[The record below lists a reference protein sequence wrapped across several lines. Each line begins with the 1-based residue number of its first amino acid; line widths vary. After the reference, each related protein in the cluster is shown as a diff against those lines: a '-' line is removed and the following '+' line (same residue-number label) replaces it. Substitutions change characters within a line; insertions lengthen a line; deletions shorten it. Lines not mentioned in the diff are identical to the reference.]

1 MKFKKVRV
9 FFNRRSGIGSS
20 FMQVQA
26 AFSKYWGEVSQDIAW
41 YFPSSKEE
49 SDRLVDLSIADGVD
63 CIIAGGGD
71 GTIASIGKK
80 LIGTD
85 VTLGV
90 IPLGSG
96 NGLARHFSQSMNPV
110 NAVRELANS
119 AIVGMDVGY
128 INGHPFLVSAS
139 IAWESD
145 MVDLYNRFPVRGV
158 GSYVMAGIGTFFTYR
173 ASETTISIPGESDVT
188 IKKPLLLTLG
198 NLSGW
203 GGGAFI
209 DVDASG
215 CDGKLELV
223 YAETIYAP
231 IMLAHITRVFETGL
245 KSLPYVT
252 MKKVSTA
259 RLVRKDAVPIQLDG
273 ELIEADK
280 ELEISIKQNMLKVLI
295 PQNNCSDSLN

>member
-1 MKFKKVRV
+1 
-9 FFNRRSGIGSS
+9 
-20 FMQVQA
+20 MQVQA
-26 AFSKYWGEVSQDIAW
+26 AFSKYWGEISQDIAW

-280 ELEISIKQNMLKVLI
+280 ELEISVKQNMLKVLI

>member
-9 FFNRRSGIGSS
+9 FFNRRSGIGTS
-20 FMQVQA
+20 FMQVQS
-26 AFSKYWGEVSQDIAW
+26 AFAKYWGTVSQDIAW

-49 SDRLVDLSIADGVD
+49 SDRLIDLAIADGVD

-80 LIGTD
+80 LIGTN
-85 VTLGV
+85 VVLGV

-96 NGLARHFSQSMNPV
+96 NGMARHFSQSLNPV
-110 NAVRELANS
+110 TAVQELANS
-119 AIVGMDVGY
+119 TVVGMDVGY
-128 INGHPFLVSAS
+128 INEHPFLVSAS

-145 MVDLYNRFPVRGV
+145 MVDLYNHFPVRGV
-158 GSYVMAGIGTFFTYR
+158 GSYVMAGIGTFFTYK
-173 ASETTISIPGESDVT
+173 ASETTISIPGEADVT
-188 IKKPLLLTLG
+188 LKKPLLLTLG

-209 DVDASG
+209 DIEASG
-215 CDGKLELV
+215 CDGLLELV

-252 MKKVSTA
+252 MKKVSHA
-259 RLVRKDAVPIQLDG
+259 KLIRKDPVPVQLDG
-273 ELIEADK
+273 ELVEASK
-280 ELEISIKQNMLKVLI
+280 ELEITVKQNMLKILI
-295 PQNNCSDSLN
+295 PQNNCLDKVE

>member
-9 FFNRRSGIGSS
+9 FFNRRSGIGTS

-26 AFSKYWGEVSQDIAW
+26 AFAKHWSGVSNDIAW

-49 SDRLVDLSIADGVD
+49 SDRLVDLAIADGVD

-80 LIGTD
+80 LIGTN
-85 VTLGV
+85 VVLGV

-96 NGLARHFSQSMNPV
+96 NGLARHFSQSLKPSD
-110 NAVRELANS
+110 AVKELANS
-119 AIVGMDVGY
+119 TVVGMDVGY
-128 INGHPFLVSAS
+128 INEHPFLVSAS
-139 IAWESD
+139 IAWETD

-158 GSYVMAGIGTFFTYR
+158 GSYVMAGIGSFFTYKSSKTR
-173 ASETTISIPGESDVT
+173 ILIPGEEDVV

-209 DVDASG
+209 DVEASG

-231 IMLAHITRVFETGL
+231 MMLAHITRVFETGL

-252 MKKVSTA
+252 MKKVASAT
-259 RLVRKDAVPIQLDG
+259 LVREDPVPILLDG
-273 ELIEADK
+273 ELIEAGK
-280 ELEISIKQNMLKVLI
+280 ELNVSVKQNMLKVLI
-295 PQNNCSDSLN
+295 PQNNCSDIEQ

>member
-1 MKFKKVRV
+1 
-9 FFNRRSGIGSS
+9 
-20 FMQVQA
+20 MQVQS
-26 AFSKYWGEVSQDIAW
+26 AFAKYWGSVSQDIAW

-49 SDRLVDLSIADGVD
+49 SDRLIDLAIADGVD

-80 LIGTD
+80 LIGTN
-85 VTLGV
+85 VVLGV

-96 NGLARHFSQSMNPV
+96 NGLARHFSQSLKPV
-110 NAVRELANS
+110 DSIRELANS
-119 AIVGMDVGY
+119 TIVGMDVGY
-128 INGHPFLVSAS
+128 INEHPFLVSAS

-173 ASETTISIPGESDVT
+173 ASETIIKIPSEQDVV

-209 DVDASG
+209 DVEASG

-231 IMLAHITRVFETGL
+231 MMLAHITRVFETGL

-252 MKKVSTA
+252 MKKIREA
-259 RLVRKDAVPIQLDG
+259 KLVRKDPVPIQLDG
-273 ELIEADK
+273 ELIEAGL
-280 ELEISIKQNMLKVLI
+280 ELDISVKQNMLKVLV
-295 PQNNCSDSLN
+295 PQNNCIETEK

>member
-1 MKFKKVRV
+1 
-9 FFNRRSGIGSS
+9 
-20 FMQVQA
+20 MQVQA
-26 AFSKYWGEVSQDIAW
+26 AFAKHWGEVSSDIAW
-41 YFPSSKEE
+41 YFPGSKEE
-49 SDRLVDLSIADGVD
+49 SDRLVDLAIADGVD

-80 LIGTD
+80 LIGTN
-85 VTLGV
+85 VVLGV

-96 NGLARHFSQSMNPV
+96 NGLARHFSQSLKPV
-110 NAVRELANS
+110 DSIRELANS
-119 AIVGMDVGY
+119 TTVGMDVGY
-128 INGHPFLVSAS
+128 INEHPFLVSAS

-173 ASETTISIPGESDVT
+173 ASETTIKIPDEQDVV

-209 DVDASG
+209 DVEASG

-252 MKKVSTA
+252 MKKISEA
-259 RLVRKDAVPIQLDG
+259 KLVRKDPVPIQLDG
-273 ELIEADK
+273 ELIEAGL
-280 ELEISIKQNMLKVLI
+280 ELDISVKQNMLKVLV
-295 PQNNCSDSLN
+295 PQNNCIETEK

>member
-1 MKFKKVRV
+1 
-9 FFNRRSGIGSS
+9 
-20 FMQVQA
+20 MQVQA
-26 AFSKYWGEVSQDIAW
+26 AFAKYWREVSDDIAW

-49 SDRLVDLSIADGVD
+49 SDRLVDLAIADGVD

-80 LIGTD
+80 LIGTN
-85 VTLGV
+85 VVLGV

-96 NGLARHFSQSMNPV
+96 NGLARHFSQSLKPSD
-110 NAVRELANS
+110 AVMELANS
-119 AIVGMDVGY
+119 TIVGMDVGY
-128 INGHPFLVSAS
+128 INEHPFLVSAS

-173 ASETTISIPGESDVT
+173 ASETTIMIPGEQDVV

-209 DVDASG
+209 DVEASG

-231 IMLAHITRVFETGL
+231 MMLAHITRVFETGL

-252 MKKVSTA
+252 MKKINEA
-259 RLVRKDAVPIQLDG
+259 KLVRKDSVPIQLDG
-273 ELIEADK
+273 ELIEAGL
-280 ELEISIKQNMLKVLI
+280 ELVISVKQNMLKVLV
-295 PQNNCSDSLN
+295 PQNNCVDIDK

>member
-1 MKFKKVRV
+1 
-9 FFNRRSGIGSS
+9 
-20 FMQVQA
+20 MQVQA

>member
-80 LIGTD
+80 LIGID